1 MRRVTFK
8 TIICNVL
15 AKYPLNP
22 EAIFYSF
29 IASFEP
35 SLSGLM
41 AREFKIGLI
50 RANNPTAVDESF
62 VFAAVLELIVLLYGF
77 IWFEL

>member
-1 MRRVTFK
+1 
-8 TIICNVL
+8 
-15 AKYPLNP
+15 
-22 EAIFYSF
+22 
-29 IASFEP
+29 
-35 SLSGLM
+35 M

-50 RANNPTAVDESF
+50 RAKSPSAVDESF